1 MIDDLKKPADIDDT
15 PKVRR
20 SARFSKTESPVK
32 ERKES
37 PVKEISVPKL
47 HKARN
52 APWEDPNFSEQSK
65 VSSDPIVLQP
75 DSDDHLITE
84 GLHPEAEF
92 RGDVPSFDA
101 AEIFQASPQRQYS
114 LPQAEIVQV
123 VSLFVFL

>member
-1 MIDDLKKPADIDDT
+1 MIRYSTMIDDLKKPADIDDT

-52 APWEDPNFSEQSK
+52 APWEDPNFPNRAKYHPIQLSFNLVQMIISLRKVCIQRPSSVAMFLPLMPPKYSK
-65 VSSDPIVLQP
+65 HRHNVNTLYRR
-75 DSDDHLITE
+75 LK
-84 GLHPEAEF
+84 
-92 RGDVPSFDA
+92 
-101 AEIFQASPQRQYS
+101 
-114 LPQAEIVQV
+114 
-123 VSLFVFL
+123 